1 MNVETLRR
9 EYEKLT
15 PFEREALLVRESVGR
30 CRDVE
35 VDALGARDL
44 FEALWMCA
52 WGGSFFTVAAWGLY
66 RALWA
71 ERTAYLCL
79 LHAEGTKRPETGERG
94 HSLADKCFRVSVGW
108 IRALKRLEEES
119 GAPFMDSAKML
130 DSEYA
135 DKLLARYEGEDIDD
149 STQYA
154 ALREI
159 WDVECSNVNRE
170 DQGRKLPPL
179 PVEQGK
185 AEA

>member
-79 LHAEGTKRPETGERG
+79 FMRKGQKGRRRKSGGILWLT
-94 HSLADKCFRVSVGW
+94 SVSAFPWDG
-108 IRALKRLEEES
+108 S
-119 GAPFMDSAKML
+119 G
-130 DSEYA
+130 
-135 DKLLARYEGEDIDD
+135 R
-149 STQYA
+149 
-154 ALREI
+154 
-159 WDVECSNVNRE
+159 
-170 DQGRKLPPL
+170 
-179 PVEQGK
+179 
-185 AEA
+185 